1 MQLYE
6 QRVKQV
12 EARKRVLRRRV
23 WRQANPKDWSSPLLV
38 RGTKVVWS
46 YWIGLQ
52 ASLDR
57 TWIGIASGLKL
68 FLGKECFE
76 ESGKNAPERYF
87 WGEGSEGADRLGPI
101 LELVLS

>member
-46 YWIGLQ
+46 Y
-52 ASLDR
+52 
-57 TWIGIASGLKL
+57 
-68 FLGKECFE
+68 
-76 ESGKNAPERYF
+76 
-87 WGEGSEGADRLGPI
+87 
-101 LELVLS
+101 